1 MRSLKRDDPSCTP
14 WLLTDQWQS
23 LGDHPSTCS
32 DALVAMVR
40 ERERVVDATILSVDS
55 TTSGQ
60 DHLCKVHLAW
70 SSHEFTLWV
79 IASASF
85 SLEHQLVRSLESLH
99 PMCPL
104 CMTHL
109 SLVASIAPFGGEWR
123 WSPSRGISWTGSA
136 MTRDLC

>member
-32 DALVAMVR
+32 DALIAMVR

-85 SLEHQLVRSLESLH
+85 SGASTGQVLGITPPYVPTLH
-99 PMCPL
+99 DTFKPC
-104 CMTHL
+104 CFYCT
-109 SLVASIAPFGGEWR
+109 FW
-123 WSPSRGISWTGSA
+123 
-136 MTRDLC
+136 